1 MSRDKLSWQ
10 HRAGLCI
17 LLLAAFGLGSV
28 AVHLR
33 LVHNR
38 SYEYRWTPSP
48 AAPRIQFAGRDYSR
62 SVNVPETVL
71 PAGLTPLGR
80 TEGGGRIYGLSRLHG
95 DTHVVLHVVTDEGTF
110 SYVLSG
116 GP

>member
-1 MSRDKLSWQ
+1 MSRDELSWQ
-10 HRAGLCI
+10 HRAGLCS
-17 LLLAAFGLGSV
+17 LLLAILALGYV

-33 LVHNR
+33 LVHDR
-38 SYEYRWTPSP
+38 SYEYRWTPRP

-62 SVNVPETVL
+62 SENVSDTAL